1 MQKLLLFFSLIV
13 FSSCMKTN
21 SAIETSSQK
30 VADSLACG
38 SFKSSVFDS
47 MYDYLESEKSAPLVI
62 EFTQSLNEKLE
73 PVFIKNKIESSEKK
87 NQLKQELA
95 KLYGFLIEDSKK
107 MMQRKTNLEHIQTLI
122 ELEME
127 DVSTKTNETMNAS
140 LEIQLDKVNAV
151 VQSMDLHCE
160 QPDPNTGLVEEPLVN
175 ASKMTNG
182 VDNVFAT
189 AYQSCQALDVPE
201 VNRSTASVEGITI
214 NGTHADTIG
223 SKRFV
228 TDLAKVQQTH
238 PYIRAAGDGSVNGCF
253 NVRGNPLIYDYG
265 GKPSSAKNVLS
276 FFKNDG
282 SGTSVLG
289 IDCSGYVASAAA
301 AAGLRYSPNLENK
314 AIYTNQQAVKY
325 INAKTSGFKCYKN
338 VTMTASANIKPGD
351 IVGVKGHVV
360 VIDKTGLDPF
370 GLKKLKTISDC
381 EKIDFNNF
389 DFVISQSSPSKNGLG
404 INKYIIK
411 DYLPESTKMRAA
423 FLGLAKASCEAFFT
437 NKTVAATTSEWGAIR
452 HTGTKE
458 CLAPKIQM
466 ANQSCVSQC
475 LK

>member
-1 MQKLLLFFSLIV
+1 MRKVLLIFTLIA
-13 FSSCMKTN
+13 FSSCMKNN
-21 SAIETSSQK
+21 SAIELSSQK
-30 VADSLACG
+30 VADNIACG
-38 SFKSSVFDS
+38 TFKSSVFNS
-47 MYDYLESEKSAPLVI
+47 MYDYLESEKSAPSVI

-73 PVFIKNKIESSEKK
+73 PIFIKNKVESSEKK
-87 NQLKQELA
+87 NQLKNELA
-95 KLYGFLIEDSKK
+95 KLYEFLVEDSKK
-107 MMQRKTNLEHIQTLI
+107 IMQRKTNLEHIQTLI

-127 DVSTKTNETMNAS
+127 DVSTKTNVTMNAS
-140 LEIQLDKVNAV
+140 LKTQLDKVNDV
-151 VQSMDLHCE
+151 VQSMDLQCE
-160 QPDPNTGLVEEPLVN
+160 QPDINTDLEQPSAN
-175 ASKMTNG
+175 SSKMTNG
-182 VDNVFAT
+182 VDNVFVT

-201 VNRSTASVEGITI
+201 VNRSTANVQGITSA
-214 NGTHADTIG
+214 GTHTDGVG

-228 TDLAKVQQTH
+228 TDLKKVQQTH
-238 PYIRAAGDGSVNGCF
+238 PYIKAAGDGSVKGCY
-253 NVRGNPLIYDYG
+253 NVRNNPLIYDYG
-265 GKPSSAKNVLS
+265 GKPSSTGNVLN
-276 FFKNDG
+276 FFKDFG

-301 AAGLRYSPNLENK
+301 AAGLLYSPSLENK

-338 VTMTASANIKPGD
+338 VTMTATSNIKPGD

-360 VIDKTGLDPF
+360 VVDKTGLDPF
-370 GLKKLKTISDC
+370 GLKKLNSISDC

-389 DFVISQSSPSKNGLG
+389 DFLISQSSPTKNGLG
-404 INKYIIK
+404 INKYVIK

-423 FLGLAKASCEAFFT
+423 FLGLAKASCQAYFT

-452 HTGTKE
+452 HLGTSQ
-458 CLAPKIQM
+458 CVAPKIQM